1 MDDKNEN
8 ENENQINENKDI
20 INEENNNEIKEDE
33 NNNSKNIELRP
44 LELKTNKKERGEK
57 EEEEEEE
64 EVEEEVELED
74 AIVNPDFS
82 KLDAQDPSLIE
93 GYKII
98 YEKEL
103 PMDLKI
109 ENKKGKKNICSY
121 EGIIFKILT
130 IQSSSESI
138 PSHIRIELYS
148 ENDIF
153 FHFTSLVDEEIFKV
167 MKEKQFLTIEYKDFI
182 VLVEE
187 LCDNCLN
194 NPETF
199 TINFIMKKNG
209 EARLE
214 ITKKL
219 DVKYIDLLK
228 IEFINSSDDYI
239 IKQMM
244 YRYGSLKSKVDY
256 YKNCINVAGDIILEN
271 NPSIVPKILEH
282 KKYYS
287 QATITTEYENEN
299 NAK

>member
-1 MDDKNEN
+1 MDDKKD
-8 ENENQINENKDI
+8 NENQIKENKDI
-20 INEENNNEIKEDE
+20 INEENKNEIKEDD
-33 NNNSKNIELRP
+33 NNNSKNNELKP

-57 EEEEEEE
+57 EDEEEE
-64 EVEEEVELED
+64 EEEVELED
-74 AIVNPDFS
+74 AIVTPDFS

-194 NPETF
+194 NPEIF

-239 IKQMM
+239 VKQMM
-244 YRYGSLKSKVDY
+244 YRYGSLKSKLDY

-271 NPSIVPKILEH
+271 NPSIAPKILEY

-287 QATITTEYENEN
+287 QVTISTEYENEN
-299 NAK
+299 KGK

>member
-1 MDDKNEN
+1 MDDKKD
-8 ENENQINENKDI
+8 NENQIKENKDI
-20 INEENNNEIKEDE
+20 INEENKNEIKEDD
-33 NNNSKNIELRP
+33 NNNSKNNELKP

-57 EEEEEEE
+57 EDEEEE
-64 EVEEEVELED
+64 EEEVELED
-74 AIVNPDFS
+74 AIVTPDFS

-138 PSHIRIELYS
+138 PIHIRIELYS

-182 VLVEE
+182 DLLKEI
-187 LCDNCLN
+187 CDDCLN
-194 NPETF
+194 NSEIF
-199 TINFIMKKNG
+199 TINFIMKKKG

-214 ITKKL
+214 ISKKL

-244 YRYGSLKSKVDY
+244 YRYGSLKSKLDY
-256 YKNCINVAGDIILEN
+256 YKNCINIAGDIILEN
-271 NPSIVPKILEH
+271 NPSIVPKILEY
-282 KKYYS
+282 KKYYN

-299 NAK
+299 IGK

>member
-1 MDDKNEN
+1 MDDKKD
-8 ENENQINENKDI
+8 NENQIKENKDI
-20 INEENNNEIKEDE
+20 INEENKNEIKEDD
-33 NNNSKNIELRP
+33 NNNSKNNELKP
-44 LELKTNKKERGEK
+44 IELKTNKKERGEK
-57 EEEEEEE
+57 EDEEEE
-64 EVEEEVELED
+64 EEEVELED
-74 AIVNPDFS
+74 AIVTPDFS

-138 PSHIRIELYS
+138 PIHIRIELYS

-194 NPETF
+194 NPEIF

-239 IKQMM
+239 VKQMM
-244 YRYGSLKSKVDY
+244 YRYGSLKSKLDY

-271 NPSIVPKILEH
+271 NPSIVPKILEY

-287 QATITTEYENEN
+287 QVTISTEYENEN
-299 NAK
+299 KGK

>member
-1 MDDKNEN
+1 MDDKKD
-8 ENENQINENKDI
+8 NENQIKENKDI
-20 INEENNNEIKEDE
+20 INEENKNEIKEDE
-33 NNNSKNIELRP
+33 NNNIKNNELRP

-64 EVEEEVELED
+64 EEVELED
-74 AIVNPDFS
+74 AIVTPDFS

-194 NPETF
+194 NPEIF

-228 IEFINSSDDYI
+228 IEFVNSSDDYI
-239 IKQMM
+239 IKQMN
-244 YRYGSLKSKVDY
+244 YRYGSLLSKLDY
-256 YKNCINVAGDIILEN
+256 YKNCIKVAGDIILEN
-271 NPSIVPKILEH
+271 NRNIVPKMLEY
-282 KKYYS
+282 KNYYNQTTS
-287 QATITTEYENEN
+287 TTEYEKEN
-299 NAK
+299 NEK